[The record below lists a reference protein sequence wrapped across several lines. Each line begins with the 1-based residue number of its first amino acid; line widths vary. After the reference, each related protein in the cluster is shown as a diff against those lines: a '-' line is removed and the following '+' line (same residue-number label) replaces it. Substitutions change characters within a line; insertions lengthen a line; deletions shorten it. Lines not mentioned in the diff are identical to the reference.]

1 MALPMDEQRI
11 LDEMERSLAS
21 DDPKLAARLA
31 AFGQPGF
38 SQVLR
43 TRRARAALSLMVLVL
58 VAAAASVIYMVSAFR
73 PGGSPAARLTAHP
86 THSTLPAARP
96 ALSPAHCT
104 ATFAPACGNWFLRD
118 FARSPAS
125 TTAIA
130 GDR

>member
-11 LDEMERSLAS
+11 LDEMERTLAA

-38 SQVLR
+38 GQVLR

-73 PGGSPAARLTAHP
+73 PGGSPASRLAPQP
-86 THSTLPAARP
+86 THSSLPTSRP
-96 ALSPAHCT
+96 ALSPVHCA
-104 ATFAPACGNWFLRD
+104 ATFAPSCANWFLRD
-118 FARSPAS
+118 FARTPAS
-125 TTAIA
+125 TTAIS
-130 GDR
+130 GNR

>member
-11 LDEMERSLAS
+11 LDEMERSLAA
-21 DDPKLAARLA
+21 DDPKLATRLA

-73 PGGSPAARLTAHP
+73 PGGSPASRLTPHA
-86 THSTLPAARP
+86 THSSLPTDRP
-96 ALSPAHCT
+96 ALSPPHCA
-104 ATFAPACGNWFLRD
+104 ATFAPACGNWLLKD
-118 FARSPAS
+118 FAPSPAS